1 MTCPRPGSPRTP
13 AAVSS
18 APSTHGAA
26 DVEDSPLATTVTDGI
41 AHVRLNRP
49 DRLNALTLDTLTA
62 LAVTARSLAADR
74 TLRVMVLSGAGDSF
88 SSGLDI
94 PSTLRSPGRL
104 AAAFLP
110 RPFRGTNV
118 LQEAAWAWRRL
129 PVPVVAAVHG
139 HCYGGGLQIALAA
152 DFRLTTPGA
161 RWSAMESRWGIV
173 PDMTGTRT
181 LTELVGLDI
190 AKRLVMTAE
199 VIDGSQA
206 QRLGLAT
213 EVHHDPLAAALD
225 LAGRLAGRSPD
236 ALAAAKVLL
245 NRAAADSTGR
255 SFARERREQL
265 RLLMLPNTRRAQRTA
280 RSRVRAEYGPR
291 SHWAPG
297 AVLSRG
303 KPRGWG

>member
-1 MTCPRPGSPRTP
+1 MTRPRPGSPRTT
-13 AAVSS
+13 AAVSGV
-18 APSTHGAA
+18 PSSRGAA
-26 DVEDSPLATTVTDGI
+26 GADGPPLVTTVADGI

-62 LAVTARSLAADR
+62 LAATARSLAADR
-74 TLRVMVLSGAGDSF
+74 ALRVVVLSGSGDSF

-94 PSTLRSPGRL
+94 PATLRSPGRL

-118 LQEAAWAWRRL
+118 FQEAAWAWRRL
-129 PVPVVAAVHG
+129 PVPVIAAVHG

-161 RWSAMESRWGIV
+161 RWSVMESRWGIV

-181 LTELVGLDI
+181 LTELVGLDV

-199 VIDGSQA
+199 VIDGSRA

-213 EVHHDPLAAALD
+213 EVHDDPLSAALD
-225 LAGRLAGRSPD
+225 LAGRLADRSPD

-265 RLLMLPNTRRAQRTA
+265 RLLMLPNTRRAQRAA
-280 RSRVRAEYGPR
+280 RSRSHAAYGPR
-291 SHWAPG
+291 ARRTPG
-297 AVLSRG
+297 AVLSRHE
-303 KPRGWG
+303 PRGWQ